1 MKDSEKDI
9 SKKIQDK
16 NREYVLEDVDDLI
29 FRNEPVKKHS
39 ER

>member
-1 MKDSEKDI
+1 MKDSERDI
-9 SKKIQDK
+9 SKKNQDK